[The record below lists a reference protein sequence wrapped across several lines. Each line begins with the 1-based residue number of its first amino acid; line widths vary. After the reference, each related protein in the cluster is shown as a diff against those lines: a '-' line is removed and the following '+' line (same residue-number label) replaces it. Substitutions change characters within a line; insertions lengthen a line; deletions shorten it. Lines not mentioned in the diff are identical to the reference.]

1 MSDKDF
7 LIGTPPRQGKTIKAA
22 CDKMTEIIESCWDE
36 NNPDDGLSFDER
48 LHKKMEELPEE
59 DKDLLDKVLR
69 FE

>member
-1 MSDKDF
+1 MSEDN
-7 LIGTPPRQGKTIKAA
+7 IKKA

-48 LHKKMEELPEE
+48 LHQKLESLPDDEKKLLEE
-59 DKDLLDKVLR
+59 VLR

>member
-1 MSDKDF
+1 MSEDN
-7 LIGTPPRQGKTIKAA
+7 IKKA

-48 LHKKMEELPEE
+48 LHQKLESLPDDDKKLLEE
-59 DKDLLDKVLR
+59 VLR

>member
-1 MSDKDF
+1 MSEDN
-7 LIGTPPRQGKTIKAA
+7 IKKA

-48 LHKKMEELPEE
+48 LHQKLESLPDDDKKLVEE
-59 DKDLLDKVLR
+59 VLR